1 MLFYI
6 LHFSLGCGGRWEST
20 TGIGNVSVWDV
31 LELRLSR
38 HPLLV
43 ATTVDAA
50 VRESRLNTQIKEIAN
65 VRQLFY

>member
-1 MLFYI
+1 M
-6 LHFSLGCGGRWEST
+6 
-20 TGIGNVSVWDV
+20 WDV

-50 VRESRLNTQIKEIAN
+50 IRESHLNAQIKEIAN
-65 VRQLFY
+65 VRL